1 MEDCIWAKDYSS
13 EMLIHAH
20 SSCYLLDERSALNL
34 LMNFSCGQAFCNI
47 LVNAQYPT
55 FKAHVLRNTI

>member
-1 MEDCIWAKDYSS
+1 
-13 EMLIHAH
+13 MLIHAH
-20 SSCYLLDERSALNL
+20 SSCYLLDERSVLNL